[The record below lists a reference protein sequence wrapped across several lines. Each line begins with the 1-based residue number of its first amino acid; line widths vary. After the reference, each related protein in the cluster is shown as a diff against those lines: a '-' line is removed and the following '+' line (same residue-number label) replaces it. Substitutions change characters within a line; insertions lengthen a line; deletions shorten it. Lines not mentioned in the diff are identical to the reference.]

1 MVSDYVLQDEST
13 ETEMKDSSSTSVCCD
28 DTEPLEC
35 NSLQSE
41 LDWKCTEV
49 MSSFIVYARS
59 VDTRVTP
66 DASLVLQKYY
76 QLVRGSV
83 LVPASRCTVRLLE
96 SLARLCQAHARLR
109 ASRLVLVCDAVVAVV
124 LVDLSLASD
133 GGCGV
138 LTTDGDTSH
147 GSVSSVLLYTAF
159 PDNAEQEYLAQC
171 EVVLSRLGLDSLLSA
186 ELRRFSSSGRS
197 SPTNQLS
204 NSPDSSAESRFDS
217 FTSNEKNSA
226 RSKRRSER
234 YFSERAKRNDN
245 NPCDVTGNCI
255 NLSENSGE
263 DGYVCTKSISKPH
276 HHIPSSQDPGG
287 SCVGIESSQSHD
299 LSSTLTSMG
308 ASNLTDKQTT
318 VNRSSIQK
326 RRLDSVSQSC
336 PSSDV
341 LSLLSAQSSHRSST
355 EADLLDVLERA
366 AQTSTPQRNHS
377 TSTRRNGATFS
388 SCLDSDTDLDS
399 VEESEFVCSLSSL
412 AASSVSSSTRK
423 FSISDS
429 DKPGERRNKQ
439 QQQQIKQNGGKH
451 ESDQEHTVRT
461 MNNKC
466 MGDNTL
472 DFGLKIAPTDDTTEK
487 LTSKPVKTGS
497 GRQSVKQR
505 AHQRLAQFRAPN

>member
-41 LDWKCTEV
+41 LDWKSEV

-59 VDTRVTP
+59 FDTRVTP

-138 LTTDGDTSH
+138 LTTDDDTSH

-204 NSPDSSAESRFDS
+204 NSPDSSSESRFDS

-226 RSKRRSER
+226 RSKRRSKR
-234 YFSERAKRNDN
+234 YSSERAKRNDN
-245 NPCDVTGNCI
+245 NPCEITGSCI
-255 NLSENSGE
+255 NFSENIGE

-299 LSSTLTSMG
+299 LSSSLTSMG

-326 RRLDSVSQSC
+326 RRLDSLSQSC

-377 TSTRRNGATFS
+377 TSTRRNVATFS
-388 SCLDSDTDLDS
+388 SCLDSDTDLDG

-423 FSISDS
+423 FSTSDS

-461 MNNKC
+461 MNNNC

-472 DFGLKIAPTDDTTEK
+472 DCGLKIAPTDGTTEK
-487 LTSKPVKTGS
+487 VTSKPVKTGS
-497 GRQSVKQR
+497 GQQSVKQR